1 MPDRYYVSW
10 TEPGEWLQFTI
21 QVPKASEYALELE
34 TNGIASII
42 KLEIVDE
49 IQLDEI
55 AINTDPDITPTE
67 WSSTTVQ
74 GIELPAGEQKIR
86 FHIQEGAPDLRAF
99 RLVSIRQ

>member
-1 MPDRYYVSW
+1 
-10 TEPGEWLQFTI
+10 
-21 QVPKASEYALELE
+21 
-34 TNGIASII
+34 I

-86 FHIQEGAPDLRAF
+86 FHIQEGGPDLRAF
-99 RLVSIRQ
+99 RLVSVRQ